1 MARDARFWRNV
12 AVIGLAHV
20 AILIGLIRWSRES
33 KKSNASDIIW
43 MEGGAG
49 DVAAAPPVSEDRP
62 DEPEETPHPTP
73 EASKIEEAEEQPSVT
88 PVKSDIQLPT
98 PVPSPTATPTPK
110 QTATAIPKPSATPRL
125 TPKPTPKTTPT
136 PTPKKKVVAK
146 ATPKPTVTPKKKDD
160 TDAKKKEMA
169 KGTPAKEK
177 SDSADGETKS
187 DKPVNKAKA
196 TQASGKSSG
205 SGSDGTGSGAGSS
218 SEFGWYGNML
228 HDRFYSEWVQ
238 PTTVVETGV
247 KFAVRVRIRIEK
259 DGSVSKF
266 EIVRPSGNVVV
277 DESVQAISKRVT
289 QVDALPAGLGKSGH
303 YDVTINFELNSE
315 Q

>member
-43 MEGGAG
+43 MESGAG
-49 DVAAAPPVSEDRP
+49 DVAAAPPVSKPRP
-62 DEPEETPHPTP
+62 NESEETPHPTP
-73 EASKIEEAEEQPSVT
+73 EASKIEEAEEQPSVA
-88 PVKSDIQLPT
+88 PLKSDIQLPT
-98 PVPSPTATPTPK
+98 PLPSPTATPTPK
-110 QTATAIPKPSATPRL
+110 QTATPIPKPSAAPPRL
-125 TPKPTPKTTPT
+125 TPKPTPKA
-136 PTPKKKVVAK
+136 TPKRKVVAK
-146 ATPKPTVTPKKKDD
+146 ATPKPTATPKKKEDSE
-160 TDAKKKEMA
+160 AKRKEMA
-169 KGTPAKEK
+169 KATPAKEK
-177 SDSADGETKS
+177 SDNADGESKS
-187 DKPVNKAKA
+187 EQPGKKTKA
-196 TQASGKSSG
+196 TQASGKTSG
-205 SGSDGTGSGAGSS
+205 SGSEGTGSGAGSS

-289 QVDALPAGLGKSGH
+289 QVDALPAGLGKSEH

>member
-49 DVAAAPPVSEDRP
+49 DVAAAPPASEDRP
-62 DEPEETPHPTP
+62 NEPEETPHPTP
-73 EASKIEEAEEQPSVT
+73 EATKIEAEEQPSVT

-110 QTATAIPKPSATPRL
+110 QTATATPKPSATPRL
-125 TPKPTPKTTPT
+125 TPKPTPKATPN
-136 PTPKKKVVAK
+136 PTPKPKPKKKIVAK
-146 ATPKPTVTPKKKDD
+146 ATPKQTVTPKKKDD
-160 TDAKKKEMA
+160 TEAKKKEMA
-169 KGTPAKEK
+169 KRTP
-177 SDSADGETKS
+177 DNADGATKS
-187 DKPVNKAKA
+187 DKPVEKAKG

-205 SGSDGTGSGAGSS
+205 TGSEGTGSGASGS

-315 Q
+315 H